1 MCTLNVYLKKVI
13 KYISKNSNTLITSL
27 DNPESALKTYEIIL
41 RIEYLQET
49 LDRIKVI
56 KELLPD
62 LKIRY
67 RILKFNFTEYKL
79 KIELS
84 LNIAHLKKEDLILLV
99 KLYGF

>member
-13 KYISKNSNTLITSL
+13 KYISKNSSTLITSL

-41 RIEYLQET
+41 KIEYLQET

-67 RILKFNFTEYKL
+67 RILKFNFTEYKF

-84 LNIAHLKKEDLILLV
+84 LNIAHLKKEDLILLA